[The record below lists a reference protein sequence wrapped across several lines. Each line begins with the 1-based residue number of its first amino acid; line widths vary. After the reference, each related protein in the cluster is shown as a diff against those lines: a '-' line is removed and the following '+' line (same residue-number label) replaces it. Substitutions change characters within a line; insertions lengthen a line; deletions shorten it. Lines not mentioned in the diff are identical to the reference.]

1 MSIHETSYCG
11 ICNIHYENNPYES
24 CPMCFLKQVTGVLCD
39 ECGWAM
45 KFPDELCRCELEKEN
60 KKQRELL
67 EDVVKLKDRYKLDI
81 IYRIE
86 QYLGEDK

>member
-1 MSIHETSYCG
+1 MAVIDVIMVFG
-11 ICNIHYENNPYES
+11 NLKIFMNNEELLHLLIRAANDNNEFDNRRDLEYYR
-24 CPMCFLKQVTGVLCD
+24 LQVLNR
-39 ECGWAM
+39 M
-45 KFPDELCRCELEKEN
+45 

-86 QYLGEDK
+86 QYLGENK

>member
-1 MSIHETSYCG
+1 MSNEELLDLLIRAA
-11 ICNIHYENNPYES
+11 NDNNE
-24 CPMCFLKQVTGVLCD
+24 FDNRT
-39 ECGWAM
+39 
-45 KFPDELCRCELEKEN
+45 ELEYYRLQVLN
-60 KKQRELL
+60 RMKKQRELL

>member
-1 MSIHETSYCG
+1 MSNEELIDLL
-11 ICNIHYENNPYES
+11 IRAANDNNEFDNRS
-24 CPMCFLKQVTGVLCD
+24 
-39 ECGWAM
+39 
-45 KFPDELCRCELEKEN
+45 ELEYYRLQVLN
-60 KKQRELL
+60 RMKKQRELL